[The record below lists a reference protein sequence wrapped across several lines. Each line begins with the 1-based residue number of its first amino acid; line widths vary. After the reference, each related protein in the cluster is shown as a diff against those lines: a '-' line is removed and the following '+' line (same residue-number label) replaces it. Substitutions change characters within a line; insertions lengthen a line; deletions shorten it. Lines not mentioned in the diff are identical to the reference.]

1 MHVSFHNNYGCN
13 GSTQSVA
20 LTSVIEVNE
29 SSNLKVSS
37 FTKKIVKP
45 MIHQSLKVLGIRSLS
60 NLLLSVNPAENG
72 YLFRIREG

>member
-20 LTSVIEVNE
+20 LTSVIAVNK

-37 FTKKIVKP
+37 FTKNTGSKTNDSPKSENTGNKK
-45 MIHQSLKVLGIRSLS
+45 SLKLASLNISGLKRSFIS
-60 NLLLSVNPAENG
+60 GV
-72 YLFRIREG
+72 